1 VEQSTLTPEQVAE
14 LQRYIGYGA
23 AWLGPVLVG
32 GQGCR
37 VTDIDGKSYLDCTS
51 QAWTLALGYNH
62 PEVIEA
68 AVAQA
73 RALAH
78 VRAGFPTIPRLLLA
92 KRLADLC
99 PGRLNRV
106 TNAPTGSLAVEA
118 ALKLAMINR
127 PGAHRFITFYHA
139 YHGSTLAT
147 MAASWMGTQTSGH
160 FGPGVK
166 FLPFMQNFVRVP
178 NAYCY
183 RCPRRTA
190 RAMPGEGDCHA
201 ECASPLRDTI
211 QRGVDG
217 PVAAV
222 LLEPIQ
228 GNGGQIPFPAPF
240 LREVRR
246 ICDEFGILLIFDEI
260 QTGFGRTGR
269 MFAAELTGVTPDILV
284 LSKSMGGGFPIAA
297 VVADDQL
304 KSFEPT
310 GEDVYTFG
318 SNPVAQAAA
327 LKVIEILERD
337 RIPEHVAR
345 MGEILTRGLLD
356 LQAKYPQ
363 IGDVRGP
370 GLFIGVEMVKDPET
384 KDPAPVEARRIVG
397 EAWDRGVIL
406 ATASALPNV
415 IKIKPPLIMQEA
427 EIALVLD
434 VLADCL
440 KVVFPRG

>member
-1 VEQSTLTPEQVAE
+1 MDEIGLTPEQVAE
-14 LQRYIGYGA
+14 LQQYIGYGA
-23 AWLGPVLVG
+23 AWLGPVLVEG
-32 GQGCR
+32 SGCR
-37 VTDIDGKSYLDCTS
+37 VTDINGKSYLDCTS
-51 QAWTLALGYNH
+51 QAWTLVLGYNH
-62 PEVIEA
+62 PEVMEA
-68 AVAQA
+68 ALTQA
-73 RALAH
+73 RKLAH
-78 VRAGFPTIPRLLLA
+78 ARAGFPTIPRLLLA

-106 TNAPTGSLAVEA
+106 INAPTGSLAVEA

-127 PGAHRFITFYHA
+127 PGTHRFITFYHA

-147 MAASWMGTQTSGH
+147 MAASWMGTQTPGH
-160 FGPGVK
+160 FGPAVK

-183 RCPRRTA
+183 RCPRRVA
-190 RAMPGEGDCHA
+190 HPDCDA
-201 ECASPLRDTI
+201 ECAATLRDTI
-211 QRGVDG
+211 RRGVDG

-240 LREVRR
+240 LHEVRR

-269 MFAAELTGVTPDILV
+269 MFAAELFGVIPDILV

-297 VVADDQL
+297 VVADDRL

-318 SNPVAQAAA
+318 SNPIAQAAA

-337 RIPEHVAR
+337 RIPERAAR
-345 MGEILTRGLLD
+345 MGAIFTRGLLD
-356 LQAKYPQ
+356 LQARYPE

-384 KDPAPVEARRIVG
+384 KEPAPVEAKRIVE
-397 EAWDRGVIL
+397 EAWNRGVIL
-406 ATASALPNV
+406 AVASALPNV
-415 IKIKPPLIMQEA
+415 IKLKPPLIIEEA
-427 EIALVLD
+427 EIAFVLE

-440 KVVFPRG
+440 KVVFPGR

>member
-1 VEQSTLTPEQVAE
+1 MQQPPLTAQQIAE
-14 LQRYIGYGA
+14 LQQYIGYGA

-37 VTDIDGKSYLDCTS
+37 VTDINGKSYLDCTS

-68 AVAQA
+68 AIDQI
-73 RALAH
+73 RTLAH
-78 VRAGFPTIPRLLLA
+78 VRAGFPTLPRLLLA
-92 KRLADLC
+92 KKLADLC

-106 TNAPTGSLAVEA
+106 INAPTGSLAVEA
-118 ALKLAMINR
+118 AMKLALINR
-127 PGAHRFITFYHA
+127 PEAHRFITFYHA

-147 MAASWMGTQTSGH
+147 MAAGWMPTQTPGR

-178 NAYCY
+178 NPYCY
-183 RCPRRTA
+183 RCPRRA
-190 RAMPGEGDCHA
+190 AHPECSA
-201 ECASPLRDTI
+201 ECAAPLRDTI
-211 QRGVDG
+211 RRGVDG

-222 LLEPIQ
+222 LMEPIQ
-228 GNGGQIPFPAPF
+228 GNGGQIPFPPAF
-240 LREVRR
+240 AQEVRR
-246 ICDEFGILLIFDEI
+246 VCDEFGVLLIFDEI

-269 MFAAELTGVTPDILV
+269 MFAAELLGVTPDIIV

-297 VVADDQL
+297 VVADDRL
-304 KSFEPT
+304 KMFEPT

-318 SNPVAQAAA
+318 SNPISQAAA

-337 RIPEHVAR
+337 KIPERAACI
-345 MGEILTRGLLD
+345 GAIFTRGLLD
-356 LQAKYPQ
+356 LQSKFPQ

-384 KDPAPVEARRIVG
+384 KEPAPAEAKRIVE
-397 EAWDRGVIL
+397 EAWNRGVIL

-415 IKIKPPLIMQEA
+415 IKIKPPLIIEEA
-427 EIALVLD
+427 EVAFVLG

-440 KVVFPRG
+440 KAVFPRR